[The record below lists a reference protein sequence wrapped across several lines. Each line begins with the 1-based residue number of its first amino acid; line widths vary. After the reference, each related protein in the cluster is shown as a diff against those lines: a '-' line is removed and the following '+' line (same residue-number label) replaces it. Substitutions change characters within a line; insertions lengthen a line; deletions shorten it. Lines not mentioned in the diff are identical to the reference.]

1 MKIQKHLPRF
11 SEHLHLE
18 LIENGWVPL
27 RESGSLAVSF
37 LLSIP
42 FMIINTLITIGAVSI
57 ISTITF
63 EEFGFT
69 PDSFTITINLGV
81 ILAIIMII
89 VLHELIHLLFI
100 PNFMRSDK
108 TYVGLIW
115 LGGFVVTEE
124 EITQSRYIIIT
135 IAPFVIISM
144 IAPLILGAF
153 GLLTTFV
160 KPFLLLNALA
170 SSVDMLNLLTVIK
183 QVPGNSVLR
192 QNGTRTTG
200 KKDNPIGTHDNKTE

>member
-1 MKIQKHLPRF
+1 M
-11 SEHLHLE
+11 E
-18 LIENGWVPL
+18 LIENGWVQL
-27 RESGSLAVSF
+27 REPGSLAVSF

-57 ISTITF
+57 YSTISF

-69 PDSFTITINLGV
+69 PDAFTITINLGV
-81 ILAIIMII
+81 ILIIILII

-100 PNFMRSDK
+100 PNFIRSDK

-115 LGGFVVTEE
+115 LGGFVATEE
-124 EITQSRYIIIT
+124 VITKSRYIIIA
-135 IAPFVIISM
+135 IAPFVIISL

-153 GLLTTFV
+153 GLLTTLV
-160 KPFLLLNALA
+160 KLFMLLNALA
-170 SSVDMLNLLTVIK
+170 SSVDILNLLIILK

-192 QNGTRTTG
+192 QNGS
-200 KKDNPIGTHDNKTE
+200 KTYWKVR

>member
-27 RESGSLAVSF
+27 REPGSLVVVF

-42 FMIINTLITIGAVSI
+42 FMIVNLFISIGAI
-57 ISTITF
+57 NIFSTISF
-63 EEFGFT
+63 DEFGFT
-69 PDSFTITINLGV
+69 PDSFTITINFGV
-81 ILAIIMII
+81 ILIITLII
-89 VLHELIHLLFI
+89 VLHEFFHLLFI
-100 PNFMRSDK
+100 PNFIRSDK

-124 EITQSRYIIIT
+124 EIMKSRYIIIT
-135 IAPFVIISM
+135 IAPLVIISI
-144 IAPLILGAF
+144 IAPLLLGAF
-153 GLLTTFV
+153 GLLTTPVKLFV
-160 KPFLLLNALA
+160 LLNALA
-170 SSVDMLNLLTVIK
+170 SSVDMLNLIIIIK

-192 QNGTRTTG
+192 QNGT
-200 KKDNPIGTHDNKTE
+200 KTYWKER

>member
-18 LIENGWVPL
+18 LIENGWVQLNEP
-27 RESGSLAVSF
+27 GSLVVVF

-42 FMIINTLITIGAVSI
+42 FMIVNLFISIGVVSI

-124 EITQSRYIIIT
+124 EITKSRYIIIT

-153 GLLTTFV
+153 GLLTTPVKLFV
-160 KPFLLLNALA
+160 LLNALA

-192 QNGTRTTG
+192 QNGAKTYWKERQPNW
-200 KKDNPIGTHDNKTE
+200 NPR